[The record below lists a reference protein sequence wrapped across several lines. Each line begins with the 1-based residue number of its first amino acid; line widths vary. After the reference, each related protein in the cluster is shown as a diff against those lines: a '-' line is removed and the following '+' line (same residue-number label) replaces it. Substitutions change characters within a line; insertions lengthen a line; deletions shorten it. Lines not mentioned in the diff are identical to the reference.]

1 MCSSSTPTGNQ
12 EARAARK
19 ARTTATATAPEQS
32 RKPSSGVYGG
42 ILGLTFLVG
51 AVGYGVNDIVNN
63 PTGSIGTAYYGSFID
78 TNIKAVYHATLGHFD
93 DINEPISDK
102 ILPDWPTA
110 PCYANIAPGTPCPP
124 TLIVDLEKTLMH
136 SVYDV
141 KHGWRHVRRPGYDKF
156 LKAATDHFEV
166 VIFSEY
172 DLGVVQDI
180 LESINP
186 EHTCFPIGRDAGE
199 LRNGKVLKR
208 IDCMN
213 RDPRRILV
221 IDDNPESVELCMA
234 NTLLVPPFDD
244 VNDVQDRTLEDLIPL
259 LEAFVYEDSPE
270 DFRETLEILRTHDSK
285 KAVVNLPYL
294 QTRILIAQAL
304 KQNAQQPTGTD
315 AKPEV
320 VGVVLLKPDKSP

>member
-1 MCSSSTPTGNQ
+1 MVFSSTPSGNQ

-19 ARTTATATAPEQS
+19 ARTTATAITPEQS
-32 RKPSSGVYGG
+32 TKHSSSIYGG
-42 ILGLTFLVG
+42 VFGLTLLLG
-51 AVGYGVNDIVNN
+51 AVGYGVNDIVSN
-63 PTGSIGTAYYGSFID
+63 PTGSLGAAYNGSFID
-78 TNIKAVYHATLGHFD
+78 TNLRAIYTATLGHFD
-93 DINEPISDK
+93 DINEPITDK

-156 LKAATDHFEV
+156 IKAATDHFEV

-172 DLGVVQDI
+172 DLGVVQEI

-186 EHTCFPIGRDAGE
+186 EHTCFPVGRDSGE

-234 NTLLVPPFDD
+234 NTLLVAPFDD
-244 VNDVQDRTLEDLIPL
+244 VNNVNDRTLEDLIPL
-259 LEAFVYEDSPE
+259 LDAFLYEDSPN
-270 DFRETLEILRTHDSK
+270 DFRETIQVLGTHDSK
-285 KAVVNLPYL
+285 KAAINLPLL

-304 KQNAQQPTGTD
+304 KQNAQQSPDSKST
-315 AKPEV
+315 
-320 VGVVLLKPDKSP
+320 VGVILLKQDKSP